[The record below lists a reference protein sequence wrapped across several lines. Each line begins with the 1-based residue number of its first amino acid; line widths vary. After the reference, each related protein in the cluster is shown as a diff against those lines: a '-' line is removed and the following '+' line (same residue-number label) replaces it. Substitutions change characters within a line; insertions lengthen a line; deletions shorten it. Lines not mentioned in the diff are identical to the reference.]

1 MRRCA
6 GQYGCGA
13 QAGFQSPDRDHRFGT
28 AAHSIVS
35 KLDSHACGRSN
46 PTLIALIAPIQTS
59 ELRSSCSCGNGT
71 EK

>member
-1 MRRCA
+1 MRGCA
-6 GQYGCGA
+6 GPSGCGA

-35 KLDSHACGRSN
+35 KLDSHASGRSN
-46 PTLIALIAPIQTS
+46 PTLIAPVQTS